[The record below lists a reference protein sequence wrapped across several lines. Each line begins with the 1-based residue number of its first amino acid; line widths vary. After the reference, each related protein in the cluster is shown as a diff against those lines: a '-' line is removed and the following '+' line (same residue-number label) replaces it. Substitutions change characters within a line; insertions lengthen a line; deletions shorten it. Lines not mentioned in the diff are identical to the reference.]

1 MKTVQPTELKTL
13 IFSGAGALGVAYSG
27 CINALSELDVLNN
40 IKTLG
45 GSSAGSIISYA
56 VALGLTP
63 KRIEEIV
70 RTADFASFLDCP
82 GYVLEK
88 RKLVKVN
95 LQKILTEKG
104 YAMEHKAQTA
114 YVMAH
119 LTATNAMSTNTEV
132 KKFLDDLCKEK
143 YGKALTFKQ
152 LYEKTGKTL
161 VITGCDI
168 GTKQEKYNSWETAPG
183 MLVQDAVLASMS
195 IPLVFP
201 PVKLYADEDACV
213 IDGGTLNNL
222 PVNIGQGTPSLYIV
236 IGEPINKQ
244 GEFTE
249 TNGLLSFLSHLTQT
263 IVNNPYQY
271 IFSIPSIVEK
281 TVQVPI
287 PAGLGALSFDMTEAQ
302 KNELIDNGYKAIM
315 EYFRPKGK

>member
-1 MKTVQPTELKTL
+1 MTTKPNELKTL
-13 IFSGAGALGVAYSG
+13 VFSGAGALGIAYSG
-27 CINALSELDVLNN
+27 CVNALSELGALKN

-56 VALGLTP
+56 IALGYTP
-63 KRIEEIV
+63 EQIGGIV

-95 LQKILTEKG
+95 LQNVLTQKG
-104 YAMEHKAQTA
+104 FAKEHKAQTA
-114 YVMAH
+114 FVMAH
-119 LTATNAMSTNTEV
+119 LTATNAMSSNTEV
-132 KKFLDDLCKEK
+132 KKFIDGLCHDKFK
-143 YGKALTFKQ
+143 KALTFKQ
-152 LYEKTGKTL
+152 LYDKTGQTL

-168 GTKQEKYNSWETAPG
+168 GTKQEKYNSWESTPD
-183 MLVQDAVLASMS
+183 MLIQDAVLASMS
-195 IPLVFP
+195 IPMVFP
-201 PVKLYADEDACV
+201 PVKLYPNQDACV

-249 TNGLLSFLSHLTQT
+249 TNGLLDFLSHLTQT
-263 IVNNPYQY
+263 IINNPYQY
-271 IFSIPSIVEK
+271 IFSIPAIVEK
-281 TVQVPI
+281 TVQVKVP
-287 PAGLGALSFDMTEAQ
+287 PGLGALSFDMTELQ
-302 KNELIDNGYKAIM
+302 KQELIDNGYKAIL
-315 EYFRPKGK
+315 EYFHPRLS